1 MPNKRTRKRRAG
13 KKLANNV
20 ASVLRR
26 RIENMREQEANNAV
40 AAYMLENPGQFYN
53 ENQTPENN
61 NIFRENEN
69 AIGLIAATA
78 TPLMFSPPVRS
89 KPAGRRR
96 YTAHGENRRILNE
109 MRAAALRQIHPELK
123 FMPKSKSKTRRS
135 KRY

>member
-1 MPNKRTRKRRAG
+1 MPNKRTRKRRAA

-20 ASVLRR
+20 ANVLRR
-26 RIENMREQEANNAV
+26 RIENLKEEEANLAEQNYREFSGYYNA
-40 AAYMLENPGQFYN
+40 
-53 ENQTPENN
+53 NQTPENN

-89 KPAGRRR
+89 KPAGRRQ

-109 MRAAALRQIHPELK
+109 MRAAALRQIHPELN
-123 FMPKSKSKTRRS
+123 FRPKSKSKTRRS

>member
-1 MPNKRTRKRRAG
+1 MPNKRTRKRRAA

-20 ASVLRR
+20 ANVLRR
-26 RIENMREQEANNAV
+26 RIENLKEEEANLAEQN
-40 AAYMLENPGQFYN
+40 YREYSGYYN
-53 ENQTPENN
+53 EPENHFN
-61 NIFRENEN
+61 ENEN
-69 AIGLIAATA
+69 AIELIAATA

-109 MRAAALRQIHPELK
+109 MRAAALRQIHPELN
-123 FMPKSKSKTRRS
+123 FRPKSKSKTRRS

>member
-1 MPNKRTRKRRAG
+1 MPNKRTRKRRAA

-20 ASVLRR
+20 ANVLRR
-26 RIENMREQEANNAV
+26 RIENLKEEEANLAEQN
-40 AAYMLENPGQFYN
+40 YREYSGYYN
-53 ENQTPENN
+53 EPENHFN
-61 NIFRENEN
+61 ENEN

-109 MRAAALRQIHPELK
+109 MRAAALRQIHPELN
-123 FMPKSKSKTRRS
+123 FRPKSKSKTRRS